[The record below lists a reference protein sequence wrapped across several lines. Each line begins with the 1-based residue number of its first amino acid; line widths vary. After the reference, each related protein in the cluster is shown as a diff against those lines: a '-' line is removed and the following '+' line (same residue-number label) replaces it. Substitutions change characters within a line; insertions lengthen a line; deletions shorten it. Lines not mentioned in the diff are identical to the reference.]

1 MSTEKSLVEA
11 LKNEISRLQKIRE
24 EKERH
29 IESLRCEIN
38 TLVDHYRKVADDKKK
53 HSEKKNCL

>member
-29 IESLRCEIN
+29 I
-38 TLVDHYRKVADDKKK
+38 
-53 HSEKKNCL
+53 